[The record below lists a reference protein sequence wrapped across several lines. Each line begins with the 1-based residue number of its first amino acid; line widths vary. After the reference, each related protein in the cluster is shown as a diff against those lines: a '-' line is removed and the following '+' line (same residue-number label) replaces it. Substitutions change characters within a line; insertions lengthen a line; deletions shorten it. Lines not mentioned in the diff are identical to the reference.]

1 MVGRP
6 RLPHHWAC
14 AKSFESVHPNFT
26 GYHFVLVIDDD
37 DDLSVS
43 RFAGPAEVTIPSVLS
58 ADVGWWSAAPG
69 GGRGGGGG
77 GWSGHVVI

>member
-1 MVGRP
+1 M
-6 RLPHHWAC
+6 
-14 AKSFESVHPNFT
+14 
-26 GYHFVLVIDDD
+26 LVIDDD